1 MNVQGIQNNNYE
13 INFGMA
19 AKIPS
24 WQKTQKKVGKTLADA
39 LDDARPTIEELA
51 KNQTVRIIPT
61 KTRNLYERGFRIVV
75 SPTEYNIRGRDFI
88 DRILHPAPFVSETI
102 RNCDVKEGQTM
113 KDTLIS
119 SVKKLI
125 SDLKKYGYGD
135 ITSVV

>member
-1 MNVQGIQNNNYE
+1 MKVQGIQNNNYK

-24 WQKTQKKVGKTLADA
+24 WQKTQKQVGKTLADA

-51 KNQTVRIIPT
+51 KNQTVKIIPQ
-61 KTRNLYERGFRIVV
+61 KSKNLYKRGFRIVV

-88 DRILHPAPFVSETI
+88 DRILKPAPYVSETV
-102 RNCDVKEGQTM
+102 RNRDVKEGQTM
-113 KDTLIS
+113 KNTLIL
-119 SVKKLI
+119 SVRRLI

>member
-1 MNVQGIQNNNYE
+1 MNVQGIQNNNYK

-24 WQKTQKKVGKTLADA
+24 WQKTQKQVGKTLADA

-51 KNQTVRIIPT
+51 KNQTVKIIPQ
-61 KTRNLYERGFRIVV
+61 KSKNLYNRGFRIVV

-88 DRILHPAPFVSETI
+88 DRILKPAPYVSETV
-102 RNCDVKEGQTM
+102 RNRDVKEGQTM
-113 KDTLIS
+113 KNTLIL
-119 SVKKLI
+119 SVRRLI